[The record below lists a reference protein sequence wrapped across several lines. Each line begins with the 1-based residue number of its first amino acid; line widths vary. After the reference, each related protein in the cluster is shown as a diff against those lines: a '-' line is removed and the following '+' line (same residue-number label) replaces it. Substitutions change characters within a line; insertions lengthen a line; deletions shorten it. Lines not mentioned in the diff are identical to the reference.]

1 MTHRLKLAVVAVLC
15 GLCAGCGNEFDD
27 TRVRLVTE
35 GSPIQLDSEQVTL
48 SYPQVDCGV
57 DKDLWEAPVAVS
69 ERSVAKLKPAGRDL
83 GFNDDVSLNEPG
95 YNQPYVQMRGK
106 PSLRVENILD
116 TKDGPGQG
124 AKTVQVQVR
133 VKVPND
139 CFGGD
144 LPFMGIRKGQF
155 NPGVTPTLVYHLGG
169 DGWYIDHFVH

>member
-1 MTHRLKLAVVAVLC
+1 MTHRLELAVVAVLC
-15 GLCAGCGNEFDD
+15 GICTGCGNEFDD

-57 DKDLWEAPVAVS
+57 DKDLWDAPVQVS
-69 ERSVAKLKPAGRDL
+69 ERSVAHLKQAGRDL

-95 YNQPYVQMRGK
+95 YNQPYAQMRGK
-106 PSLRVENILD
+106 FMLRVENILD
-116 TKDGPGQG
+116 TRDGPGQG
-124 AKTVQVQVR
+124 AKTVQLQVR
-133 VKVPND
+133 VKVPNE

-144 LPFMGIRKGQF
+144 LPIMGIRKGQF
-155 NPGVTPTLVYHLGG
+155 NPGTNPSLVYQLGS